1 MSGDRFASVS
11 HHSACIP
18 RCLQFFCVCVDSGMT
33 ECVITC
39 TLYLLHSSFSIGSR
53 QSSIP
58 FVAVFFQSGLS
69 TNELNSIF
77 ETSPPRR
84 LLNVITRQRV
94 VSANSPQFCIV
105 GAAFKV
111 SVPVTTFKG
120 DAFSTPPSLL

>member
-1 MSGDRFASVS
+1 MCYYMYF
-11 HHSACIP
+11 I
-18 RCLQFFCVCVDSGMT
+18 
-33 ECVITC
+33 
-39 TLYLLHSSFSIGSR
+39 YLLHSSFSIGSR

-94 VSANSPQFCIV
+94 VSANSLQFCIV

-111 SVPVTTFKG
+111 SVQVTIF
-120 DAFSTPPSLL
+120 

>member
-1 MSGDRFASVS
+1 MSGDRFGNVS
-11 HHSACIP
+11 YITVHVFQDVCN
-18 RCLQFFCVCVDSGMT
+18 FFCVCIDSGMT

-53 QSSIP
+53 QSSIH

-69 TNELNSIF
+69 TNELNSVF

-84 LLNVITRQRV
+84 LLSVITRQRV

-111 SVPVTTFKG
+111 Y
-120 DAFSTPPSLL
+120 LLFDHCLPWRS